1 MASILLSASKTGKQ
15 PVARS
20 PFGAKT
26 MTDRHRVRLVPCLL
40 AFFLMAGWAGTA
52 RAQGYLAPFIGFD
65 FGGDANC
72 PQITG
77 CEDKRL
83 NFGIGLGK
91 MGSVFGFEEEFAYAK
106 DFFGTAPTLN
116 NSSVLTV
123 MSNAMFV
130 PNIGPIRPYA
140 LAGLGLIKTHVELN
154 PTSLLTTTNNN
165 FGWDIGGGVIIGG
178 AHIGVRGDIRYFH
191 SFQDQTIAGF
201 ALSNPQLNFG
211 RASAALMLMF

>member
-1 MASILLSASKTGKQ
+1 
-15 PVARS
+15 
-20 PFGAKT
+20 
-26 MTDRHRVRLVPCLL
+26 MTTDKHRVRLVPCLL
-40 AFFLMAGWAGTA
+40 AFIVLAGWAGTA
-52 RAQGYLAPFIGFD
+52 RAQAYIAPLIGFN

-77 CEDKRL
+77 CEEKRL

-91 MGSVFGFEEEFAYAK
+91 MGNVFGFEEEFAYAK
-106 DFFGTAPTLN
+106 DFFGSAPTL

-140 LAGLGLIKTHVELN
+140 LAGLGLIKTHVEFT
-154 PTSLLTTTNNN
+154 PASLLATDNTN

-191 SFQDQTIAGF
+191 SFQDQTIVGF
-201 ALSNPQLNFG
+201 TLSNPQLNFG

>member
-1 MASILLSASKTGKQ
+1 
-15 PVARS
+15 
-20 PFGAKT
+20 
-26 MTDRHRVRLVPCLL
+26 MTTDKHRVRLVPCLL
-40 AFFLMAGWAGTA
+40 AFIVLAGWASTA
-52 RAQGYLAPFIGFD
+52 RAQAYIAPLIGFN

-77 CEDKRL
+77 CEEKRL

-91 MGSVFGFEEEFAYAK
+91 MGNVFGFEEEFAYAK
-106 DFFGTAPTLN
+106 DFFGSAPTL

>member
-1 MASILLSASKTGKQ
+1 
-15 PVARS
+15 
-20 PFGAKT
+20 
-26 MTDRHRVRLVPCLL
+26 MTDKHRIRLVPCLL
-40 AFFLMAGWAGTA
+40 VFMLASGWAGAA
-52 RAQGYLAPFIGFD
+52 RAQGYIAPLIGFN

-77 CEDKRL
+77 CEQKRL
-83 NFGIGLGK
+83 NYGIGLGK
-91 MGSVFGFEEEFAYAK
+91 MGNVFGFEEEFAYAK
-106 DFFGTAPTLN
+106 DFFGSAPTL

-140 LAGLGLIKTHVELN
+140 LVGLGLIKTHVELT
-154 PTSLLTTTNNN
+154 PISLLTTDNNN

-201 ALSNPQLNFG
+201 VLSNPQLNFG